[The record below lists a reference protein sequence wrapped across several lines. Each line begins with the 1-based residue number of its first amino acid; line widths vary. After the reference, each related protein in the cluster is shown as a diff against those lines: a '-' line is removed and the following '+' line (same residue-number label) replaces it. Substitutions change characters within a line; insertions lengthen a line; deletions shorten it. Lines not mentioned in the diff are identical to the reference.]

1 MADAAKKV
9 PAWMQGKQLKAN
21 KSVKQPTRDVVAEAE
36 AAKAVAAMPVVAPK
50 PAVAVAEAKAVVPAV
65 AVAKPKAPP
74 KLLTPPKDE
83 IVYKREPYVPD
94 IATSHALSKYYMKTL
109 KDASGAYVLNEAG
122 NKQYPL
128 KLLGNYEENQE
139 KDETENPY
147 LTDVQIYMPETRKAF
162 NKFIYDSYRKTFTLP
177 VPGPPN
183 KEACADLFKSSG
195 TAGVEAFLYQK
206 FIREY
211 IRQASPYRG
220 VLVYHGLGSGKTCSS
235 IAAAEALYGV
245 AQKKIIVMTPSS
257 LRGNFLNEIS
267 FCGFRHYQLQNFWVP
282 FKIEK
287 KERGRSGEEVYMRTV
302 LSLGDNFMKRFMQ
315 RPDNRRIM
323 WLPDFSKKPEEYNYT
338 KLTPE
343 QQFDIR
349 AQVTETINQ
358 RIKFV
363 NYNGVTAKQLKKWA
377 CSRDFNGNGMFD
389 NSVIVIDEIHNLT
402 RLMQGSIVPYMIAR
416 PGKVRKVPVE
426 PVEPGPWYPKICGME
441 YVEFTINTTDEKI
454 VKDISQIISLHPR
467 TTNLRAEKVT
477 NGTKYKI
484 SALAPGQAKQFDET
498 GKLVAIIEDKDA
510 KEDLMKIFQE
520 LYIDISKKGVTI
532 SQPRLNEDS
541 TTNYKRSF
549 LLYRLISGAR
559 NSKIIGL
566 SGTPIINFPEELG
579 ILANLLAGY
588 IECVEFNVNF
598 ISEEVIKAFDVA
610 IDKLSRIDIIRKKKT
625 GNTYSYMVSIFPS
638 GYVKHFEGEKFIGI
652 KQQTDAQESLKEV
665 FELIKA
671 ESKKLGLTIGDKVNY
686 KAYPRL
692 PIDEDT
698 FRGVSGKFIDPIS
711 LQIKNEKVLKKRLTG
726 IISYYK
732 GSKEEYMPRVIE
744 DKVINCHMSD
754 YVLEKYTMARKSE
767 IEVEAK
773 KKEGDKG
780 DIFADVE
787 MYAKKKNPS
796 SYRFRSRAICN
807 FAFPKSIDRPFPDD
821 AVIDAEVG
829 TANEELNDVI
839 EAAYQSNEA
848 DETNTVVE
856 QALKEGAA
864 EGEEEIDD
872 ENDAAVIAAE
882 DAAIEGP
889 EEEAEEGATAVAAKA
904 ATAIGEAA
912 AGLYETLSE
921 AASESL
927 AVVSAAA
934 GATPMRMMSY
944 QERVAVAMSTL
955 DTQKDAF
962 LKVDGELKTYSPK
975 LYEMIKKIN
984 ASEGSNLV
992 YSQFKTV
999 EGLGVLGIALKANGY
1014 KEIKL
1019 IEDTYGGGISL
1030 SPESIESIKKGPGAE
1045 KRFISFTGEGG
1056 RNLRNAVLNIFNGRF
1071 ENLPPSISEVFAS
1084 ASKNPVTGKSYTDTL
1099 NKYGDICWVIGITG
1113 AGAEGISLKCVR
1125 GVHIYEPY
1133 WNMVRLDQVKGRAIR
1148 ICSHADLPYD
1158 ERTVRIY
1165 TYVTLF
1171 SPSQL
1176 SGGGSGARVDST
1188 LQVTDRGETSDQKVF
1203 NVSMRKQEINTKILT
1218 LMKEVAVDC
1227 ELNKTENDA
1236 DIQCFSIMGESTQ
1249 YMFDPDLD
1257 TDILITESELR
1268 EERPRVGIASS
1279 TAIASVAFAGLPA
1292 ERRAE
1297 EGMITYKVFAVG
1309 DKKYLI
1315 KPSSKPDQF
1324 DVYDET
1330 DRAFTEVLGILGKNP
1345 ANDKYF
1351 WIKKPEV

>member
-21 KSVKQPTRDVVAEAE
+21 KSVKQATRDVVAEAE
-36 AAKAVAAMPVVAPK
+36 AAKAAAVVPVVAPK
-50 PAVAVAEAKAVVPAV
+50 LAPAKAAAQPIASVSVAAPAVVA
-65 AVAKPKAPP
+65 AKPKAPP

-83 IVYKREPYVPD
+83 IVYKREPYVSD

-109 KDASGAYVLNEAG
+109 KDASGAYVLDEAG
-122 NKQYPL
+122 NKVYPL
-128 KLLGNYEENQE
+128 KLLGEYEDNQE
-139 KDETENPY
+139 KDETDNPY

-183 KEACADLFKSSG
+183 REACADLFKSSG
-195 TAGVEAFLYQK
+195 SAGVEAFLYQK

-245 AQKKIIVMTPSS
+245 AQKKVIVMTPSS

-282 FKIEK
+282 FKVEK
-287 KERGRSGEEVYMRTV
+287 KERGKSGEEVYMRTV

-416 PGKVRKVPVE
+416 PGKMRKVPVE
-426 PVEPGPWYPKICGME
+426 PVEPGPWYPKICGLE
-441 YVEFTINTTDEKI
+441 YIEFTVNTVDEKL
-454 VKDISQIISLHPR
+454 VKEISQIISLHSR
-467 TTNLRAEKVT
+467 TTNLRAEKVS

-484 SALAPGQAKQFDET
+484 SALPQGQAKQFDET

-510 KEDLMKIFQE
+510 QEDLMTIFKE
-520 LYIDISKKGVTI
+520 LYADIAKKGITI
-532 SQPRLNEDS
+532 SEPRLNDDS

-598 ISEEVIKAFDVA
+598 ISEEIIKAFDVA
-610 IDKLSRIDIIRKKKT
+610 IDKLSRTDIIRKKKT
-625 GNTYSYMVSIFPS
+625 GNTYSYVVSIFPS
-638 GYVKHFEGEKFIGI
+638 GYVKHFEGEKFVGI

-671 ESKKLGLTIGDKVNY
+671 EAMKLGLTIGDKVNY

-692 PIDEDT
+692 PIDEET
-698 FRGVSGKFIDPIS
+698 FRGVSGKFIDAAS

-754 YVLEKYTMARKSE
+754 YVLEKYTEARRAE
-767 IEVEAK
+767 IDVEAK

-821 AVIDAEVG
+821 ELIVDTEVG
-829 TANEELNDVI
+829 TANEELNDVV
-839 EAAYQSNEA
+839 EVAYQSNEA

-856 QALKEGAA
+856 QALEAG
-864 EGEEEIDD
+864 GEDEIDD

-889 EEEAEEGATAVAAKA
+889 EEEEGGAAAAGIAAKA
-904 ATAIGEAA
+904 ATTIGEAA
-912 AGLYETLSE
+912 TGLYETLSE
-921 AASESL
+921 AASESF

-944 QERVAVAMSTL
+944 QERVAAAMTTL
-955 DTQKDAF
+955 DAQRDAF

-1019 IEDTYGGGISL
+1019 TEDTYGGGISL
-1030 SPESIESIKKGPGAE
+1030 SAESIESIKKGPGAE

-1165 TYVTLF
+1165 TYVSLF
-1171 SPSQL
+1171 APAQL

-1188 LQVTDRGETSDQKVF
+1188 LQVTDRGETSDQKVL
-1203 NVSMRKQEINTKILT
+1203 NVSMRKQEINTKLLT

-1268 EERPRVGIASS
+1268 EERP
-1279 TAIASVAFAGLPA
+1279 SVASAVATAGLP

-1351 WIKKPEV
+1351 WIKKPEA